1 MELIKQILSDAAKI
15 TSIDRRNDYNEPKEN
30 FEDASMILKSNFD
43 IELKPSDI
51 IKVLISLKLSREK
64 YKHKYDNLLD
74 TIGYI
79 AILHELL
86 ENENDVK

>member
-64 YKHKYDNLLD
+64 YRHKYDNLLD
-74 TIGYI
+74 TIGYY
-79 AILHELL
+79 
-86 ENENDVK
+86 